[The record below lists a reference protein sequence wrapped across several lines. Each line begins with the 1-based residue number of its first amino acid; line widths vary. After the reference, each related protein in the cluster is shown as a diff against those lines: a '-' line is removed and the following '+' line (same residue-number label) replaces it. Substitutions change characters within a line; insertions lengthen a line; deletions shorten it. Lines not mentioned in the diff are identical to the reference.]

1 MRCPYFETIKTR
13 SISEDE
19 SKALVNSSDGS
30 TCVRMRNRSDGTAS
44 TDSCAY
50 RQRRLRNMVRRLPP
64 LPHEEAGL

>member
-19 SKALVNSSDGS
+19 SKALVTSSDGS
-30 TCVRMRNRSDGTAS
+30 TCVRMRNRIDITAG
-44 TDSCAY
+44 TDSCVY

-64 LPHEEAGL
+64 LPPKEVGL